1 VDSKTSLALYDQ
13 SKKEIVKKI
22 KDLDQLKSYYLV
34 YVNNDKD
41 LDDEEDSEEEGELG
55 NTTTR
60 GSRRKKTFYGF
71 GIDES

>member
-41 LDDEEDSEEEGELG
+41 LDDEEDSEEEGE
-55 NTTTR
+55 
-60 GSRRKKTFYGF
+60 
-71 GIDES
+71 